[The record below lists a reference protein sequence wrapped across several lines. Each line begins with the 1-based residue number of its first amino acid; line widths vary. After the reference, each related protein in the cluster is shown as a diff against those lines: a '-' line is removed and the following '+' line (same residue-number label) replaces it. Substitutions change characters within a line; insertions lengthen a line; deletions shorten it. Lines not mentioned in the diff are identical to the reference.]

1 MSATATPVASDR
13 SDFRTVTVGGAKL
26 GVATAVAVVAFLAA
40 SQRVPITGGLR
51 GGVEALIVLAAAV
64 GLVATVV
71 FSAID
76 IVLLRPFKAYPW
88 TWDAIGGGSTWWY
101 LPIWWMLGTFLAWMG
116 GIVTA
121 AGGEATL
128 GRRALPALAATIVV
142 ALIVRLAGVTL
153 ALPVAT
159 GGAFTLVLA
168 ALVLVG
174 WLLTPVLA
182 WSASYIGLW
191 AGALVATGF
200 TRPVTMLIVAGAV
213 ATLCGFTALFIWV
226 RFMRRVPPLLF

>member
-1 MSATATPVASDR
+1 MSATAAPVASDR

-51 GGVEALIVLAAAV
+51 AGVEALIVLAAGVAV
-64 GLVATVV
+64 AFLPAQWTAARSTEGIAGAAALGLVATVV

-88 TWDAIGGGSTWWY
+88 TWDAIGGSSTWWY

-121 AGGEATL
+121 AGSEATL
-128 GRRALPALAATIVV
+128 GRRALPVVAATIVL

-168 ALVLVG
+168 AL
-174 WLLTPVLA
+174 
-182 WSASYIGLW
+182 
-191 AGALVATGF
+191 ALVALARKG
-200 TRPVTMLIVAGAV
+200 
-213 ATLCGFTALFIWV
+213 
-226 RFMRRVPPLLF
+226 

>member
-1 MSATATPVASDR
+1 MSATAAPAASER

-40 SQRVPITGGLR
+40 SRFVPIAPGLR
-51 GGVEALIVLAAAV
+51 DGVRALIVLVAGLVVAFLPAQWTAARSTEGIAGAAAI

-101 LPIWWMLGTFLAWMG
+101 LPVWWMLGTFVAWMG

-121 AGGEATL
+121 SGGEATL
-128 GRRALPALAATIVV
+128 GRRALPAVAATIVV
-142 ALIVRLAGVTL
+142 VLIVRLAVPV

-159 GGAFTLVLA
+159 GGAFTVVLA
-168 ALVLVG
+168 GLALIA
-174 WLLTPVLA
+174 LA
-182 WSASYIGLW
+182 RKG
-191 AGALVATGF
+191 
-200 TRPVTMLIVAGAV
+200 
-213 ATLCGFTALFIWV
+213 
-226 RFMRRVPPLLF
+226 

>member
-1 MSATATPVASDR
+1 MSATATPATADR
-13 SDFRTVTVGGAKL
+13 SDFRTVMVGGTQI
-26 GVATAVAVVAFLAA
+26 GVLTAAAVVAFLAV
-40 SQRVPITGGLR
+40 SQHVPAL
-51 GGVEALIVLAAAV
+51 VPQSLLEALIVLTAGIAVSLLPGRLTEARHVEGIACAAAI
-64 GLVATVV
+64 GLWGTVV
-71 FSAID
+71 FTAID

-88 TWDAIGGGSTWWY
+88 TWDAVGGGSTWWY
-101 LPIWWMLGTFLAWMG
+101 LPIWWMLGTALAWMG

-168 ALVLVG
+168 AL
-174 WLLTPVLA
+174 
-182 WSASYIGLW
+182 
-191 AGALVATGF
+191 ALVALARKG
-200 TRPVTMLIVAGAV
+200 
-213 ATLCGFTALFIWV
+213 
-226 RFMRRVPPLLF
+226 

>member
-1 MSATATPVASDR
+1 MSATAAPAPSDR
-13 SDFRTVTVGGAKL
+13 SDFRTVTTGGAAV
-26 GVATAVAVVAFLAA
+26 GVLTAVAVVAFLAA
-40 SQRVPITGGLR
+40 SRLLPDVR
-51 GGVEALIVLAAAV
+51 GGVESLIVLAAGITVAFLPAQRTGARGVDGIAGAAAV
-64 GLVATVV
+64 GLVGTVV

-121 AGGEATL
+121 AGSEATL
-128 GRRALPALAATIVV
+128 GRRALPPIAATIVV

-168 ALVLVG
+168 AL
-174 WLLTPVLA
+174 
-182 WSASYIGLW
+182 
-191 AGALVATGF
+191 ALVALARKG
-200 TRPVTMLIVAGAV
+200 
-213 ATLCGFTALFIWV
+213 
-226 RFMRRVPPLLF
+226 